1 MEKRELISL
10 IDRHLKG
17 ETTEL
22 ENGLIQN
29 WLDSFQTGDAWNETA
44 EGSKSA
50 LLSGIHE
57 QLLSE
62 ISQPPSIIIKKPV
75 RIHWMRWAA
84 AAAVLAAVTMTAIRF
99 LQPAPKTSA
108 PVTAQLIRDIQPGT
122 KHTYVTLGNGQQ
134 VILDDV
140 KVGEKVGDA
149 VKTADG
155 KLAYT
160 NTNTQAVTYNTVT
173 VPRGGVPQYIEL
185 PDHTLIWLNSESSIT
200 YPTSFTGKIREIR
213 MTGEVYY
220 EVNKEKDERRFY
232 AQTRTDRIEVTGTHF
247 NIRAYEDQPHVQTT
261 LLEGSV
267 TIGNKKLAPGE
278 QFENGNIRKVK
289 PTEIYRIMA
298 WKNGL
303 LAYDKVDVQTLMRD
317 LGRYYDVEVV
327 FEGEPTK
334 QTFEGKIG
342 RSLTLKQ
349 VLNGLQF
356 TELNYRIEK
365 GANGNRIVMLP

>member
-17 ETTEL
+17 QTTEL

-29 WLDSFQTGDAWNETA
+29 WLDSFQNGDAWNETA
-44 EGSKSA
+44 EGSKLA

-62 ISQPPSIIIKKPV
+62 ISQPPSIITKKPV

-84 AAAVLAAVTMTAIRF
+84 AAAILAAVTFAAIR
-99 LQPAPKTSA
+99 LMQPTSKDNAPETTQVIKD
-108 PVTAQLIRDIQPGT
+108 IRPGT
-122 KHTYVTLGNGQQ
+122 KHAYVTLGNGQQ
-134 VILDDV
+134 VVLDDV
-140 KVGEKVGDA
+140 KVGERVGDA
-149 VKTADG
+149 IKTADG
-155 KLAYT
+155 KLSYV
-160 NTNTQAVTYNTVT
+160 NSNTQAVSYNTVT

-185 PDHTLIWLNSESSIT
+185 PDHTLVWLNSESSIT
-200 YPTSFTGKIREIR
+200 YPTAFTGDKRSVD
-213 MTGEVYY
+213 MKGEVYY
-220 EVNKEKDERRFY
+220 EVAKDGRHFY
-232 AQTRTDRIEVTGTHF
+232 AQTRTDKIEVTGTHF

-267 TIGNKKLAPGE
+267 KIGSTILAPGE
-278 QFENGNIRKVK
+278 QFENGKLRKVN
-289 PTEIYRIMA
+289 PAEIERIMA

>member
-1 MEKRELISL
+1 LEKRELISL
-10 IDRHLKG
+10 IHRHLKG

-22 ENGLIQN
+22 ENSLIQN
-29 WLDSFQTGDAWNETA
+29 WLDSFQNGDAWNETA
-44 EGSKSA
+44 EGSKSE

-62 ISQPPSIIIKKPV
+62 ISQPSLGLTKKPV

-84 AAAVLAAVTMTAIRF
+84 AAAVLVAVTITAIRF
-99 LQPAPKTSA
+99 LQPASNLNA
-108 PVTAQLIRDIQPGT
+108 PVTAQVIKDIQPGT
-122 KHTYVTLGNGQQ
+122 KHTYVTLGDGQQ
-134 VILDDV
+134 VVLDNV
-140 KVGEKVGDA
+140 KVGEMVGDA
-149 VKTADG
+149 IKMADG

-173 VPRGGVPQYIEL
+173 VPRGGVPQYVEL
-185 PDHTLIWLNSESSIT
+185 PDHTLVWLNSESSIT
-200 YPTSFTGKIREIR
+200 YPTAFTGDKRIVD
-213 MTGEVYY
+213 MKGEVYY
-220 EVNKEKDERRFY
+220 EVAKDGRHFY
-232 AQTRTDRIEVTGTHF
+232 AQTRNDKIEVTGTHF
-247 NIRAYEDQPHVQTT
+247 NIRAYDDQPHVQTT

-278 QFENGNIRKVK
+278 QFENGNIRKVNSA
-289 PTEIYRIMA
+289 EIDRIMA
-298 WKNGL
+298 WKYGL

-317 LGRYYDVEVV
+317 LGRYYDVDVV

-365 GANGNRIVMLP
+365 RANGNRIVMLP

>member
-29 WLDSFQTGDAWNETA
+29 WLDSFQTVDAWNETA
-44 EGSKSA
+44 EGSKSE

-62 ISQPPSIIIKKPV
+62 ISQTNQLFTKKPV
-75 RIHWMRWAA
+75 RIHWMRLAA
-84 AAAVLAAVTMTAIRF
+84 AAAVLAVVTITAIRF
-99 LQPAPKTSA
+99 LQPASKVNVSL
-108 PVTAQLIRDIQPGT
+108 TAQIIKDIQPGT

-134 VILDDV
+134 VMLDDV

-149 VKTADG
+149 IKTADG
-155 KLAYT
+155 KLAYL
-160 NTNTQAVTYNTVT
+160 NTSTQTVTYNTVT
-173 VPRGGVPQYIEL
+173 VPRGGVPQFIEL
-185 PDHTLIWLNSESSIT
+185 PDHTLVWLNSESSIT
-200 YPTSFTGKIREIR
+200 YPTAFRGDKRTVDMK
-213 MTGEVYY
+213 GEVYY
-220 EVNKEKDERRFY
+220 EVAKDGRHFF
-232 AQTRTDRIEVTGTHF
+232 AQTRTDKIEVTGTHF
-247 NIRAYEDQPHVQTT
+247 NIRAYEDQSHVQTT

-267 TIGNKKLAPGE
+267 TIGSKKLAPGE

-289 PTEIYRIMA
+289 PAEIDRIMA

-303 LAYDKVDVQTLMRD
+303 LAYDKVDVKTLMSD